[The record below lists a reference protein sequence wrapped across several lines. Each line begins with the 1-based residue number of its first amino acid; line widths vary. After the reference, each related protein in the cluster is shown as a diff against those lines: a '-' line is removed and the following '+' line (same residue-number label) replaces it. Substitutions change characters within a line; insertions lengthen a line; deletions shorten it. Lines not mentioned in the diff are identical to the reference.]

1 MQQIKAT
8 FLAKLASV
16 NIFWYLSSLSEKK
29 KKRGGNSNN
38 DDNFQKLW
46 RNFDI
51 YGRDRHEA
59 RITQQTNTY

>member
-29 KKRGGNSNN
+29 KKNEGEI
-38 DDNFQKLW
+38 Q
-46 RNFDI
+46 
-51 YGRDRHEA
+51 
-59 RITQQTNTY
+59 ITTIISKNCGEISIFMVGIGMRQE

>member
-29 KKRGGNSNN
+29 KNEGEI
-38 DDNFQKLW
+38 Q
-46 RNFDI
+46 
-51 YGRDRHEA
+51 
-59 RITQQTNTY
+59 ITTIISKNCGEISIFMVGIGMRQE

>member
-29 KKRGGNSNN
+29 NEGEI
-38 DDNFQKLW
+38 Q
-46 RNFDI
+46 
-51 YGRDRHEA
+51 
-59 RITQQTNTY
+59 ITTIISKNCGEISMFMVGIGMRQE